1 MVPFSPL
8 RHWFVWLF
16 LAGLSLSSVQALTF
30 STVILDAGH
39 GGKDGGAAWYG
50 LVEKRLCLDVALRV
64 ERLLKAKGLRVVMT
78 RRTDVFVE
86 LDTRAQIANRY
97 SKSVFVSIHFNANRK
112 TSISGLE
119 GYYRSSRGKILAG
132 SILRSLDRKI
142 TGTNRGLFN
151 RDFKVLR
158 TTRMPAAV
166 IECGYL
172 SNRTEAKR
180 CGSPSH
186 RQAIAEAIASGILAA
201 RG

>member
-1 MVPFSPL
+1 MVFQTL
-8 RHWFVWLF
+8 FRHWLIRLF
-16 LAGLSLSSVQALTF
+16 LAGFFVSTGHALTF
-30 STVILDAGH
+30 NTVILDAGH
-39 GGKDGGAAWYG
+39 GGKDGGAAWHG
-50 LVEKRLCLDVALRV
+50 LVEKRLCLDVAQRV
-64 ERLLKAKGLRVVMT
+64 ERLLKARGLRVVMT

-86 LDTRAQIANRY
+86 LNTRARIANRY
-97 SKSVFVSIHFNANRK
+97 SKSVFVSIHFNASRK

-119 GYYRSSRGKILAG
+119 AFYRSSRGKILAA
-132 SILRSLDRKI
+132 SILRTLDRKI

-158 TTRMPAAV
+158 ETRMPAAV
-166 IECGYL
+166 VECGYL